1 MFVEKKEYIDPEIE
15 VVKFGSED
23 IMTSS
28 TEDHNFET
36 NDPWYSDI
44 F

>member
-23 IMTSS
+23 IITSS
-28 TEDHNFET
+28 VFDFTSE
-36 NDPWYSDI
+36 DPWYSDI

>member
-23 IMTSS
+23 IITASYDFTS
-28 TEDHNFET
+28 